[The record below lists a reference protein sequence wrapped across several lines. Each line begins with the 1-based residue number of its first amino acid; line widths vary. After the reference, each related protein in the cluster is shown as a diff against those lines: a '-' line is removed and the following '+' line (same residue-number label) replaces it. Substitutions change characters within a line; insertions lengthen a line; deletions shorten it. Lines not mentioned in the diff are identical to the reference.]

1 MKSMSG
7 KELAKILEANGWDL
21 LRIQGSHHIY
31 GQAGNPARIS
41 VPIHRNQDMKIGL
54 LRNLLKTAGLLS
66 MFEGKS
72 DRSNDEPDL
81 EIAIDRSII
90 ETALLSETILQED
103 WLKAEEEAAWQDL

>member
-7 KELAKILEANGWDL
+7 KELAKLLEANGWDL

-31 GQAGNPARIS
+31 GKVGSPSRIS

-66 MFEGKS
+66 IFEGKT
-72 DRSNDEPDL
+72 DRSTDEPDL
-81 EIAIDRSII
+81 QMEIDPSTVEERIGDNATDEI
-90 ETALLSETILQED
+90 EDSR
-103 WLKAEEEAAWQDL
+103 K

>member
-7 KELAKILEANGWDL
+7 KELAKLLEANGWDL

-31 GQAGNPARIS
+31 GKVGNPARIS

-66 MFEGKS
+66 MFEGKT
-72 DRSNDEPDL
+72 DRSTDEPDL
-81 EIAIDRSII
+81 QIEIDPSTVEERIGDNATDKI
-90 ETALLSETILQED
+90 EDSR
-103 WLKAEEEAAWQDL
+103 K

>member
-7 KELAKILEANGWDL
+7 KELAKLLEANGWDL

-31 GQAGNPARIS
+31 GQAGNPAKIS

-66 MFEGKS
+66 MFEGKA
-72 DRSNDEPDL
+72 DRSIDEPDL
-81 EIAIDRSII
+81 QLEIDSS
-90 ETALLSETILQED
+90 LSEAILAED
-103 WLKAEEEAAWQDL
+103 WFKPEEEPAWQDL

>member
-7 KELAKILEANGWDL
+7 KELAKLLEANGWDL

-31 GQAGNPARIS
+31 GKVGNPSRIS

-66 MFEGKS
+66 MFEGKT
-72 DRSNDEPDL
+72 DRSTDEPDL
-81 EIAIDRSII
+81 QIESDPSTVEERIGDNATDEI
-90 ETALLSETILQED
+90 ED
-103 WLKAEEEAAWQDL
+103 SRK

>member
-7 KELAKILEANGWDL
+7 KELAKLLEANGWNL

-72 DRSNDEPDL
+72 DPLIDETDL
-81 EIAIDRSII
+81 QIEIDPSTAGEAASDNTVDEIEDRS
-90 ETALLSETILQED
+90 
-103 WLKAEEEAAWQDL
+103 

>member
-7 KELAKILEANGWDL
+7 KELAKLLEANGWDL

-31 GQAGNPARIS
+31 GKVGNPARIS

-66 MFEGKS
+66 MFEGKA
-72 DRSNDEPDL
+72 DRATDEPDL
-81 EIAIDRSII
+81 QIEIDPSTVEERIGDNATDEI
-90 ETALLSETILQED
+90 EDSR
-103 WLKAEEEAAWQDL
+103 K

>member
-7 KELAKILEANGWDL
+7 KELAKLLEANGWNL

-54 LRNLLKTAGLLS
+54 LRNLLKAAGLLS
-66 MFEGKS
+66 MFEGKA
-72 DRSNDEPDL
+72 DRSTDEPDL
-81 EIAIDRSII
+81 QLEIDSS
-90 ETALLSETILQED
+90 LSEPILAED
-103 WLKAEEEAAWQDL
+103 WLKPEEEAAWQDL